1 MRLELSSN
9 TDRKGSQAYNQKL
22 SQRRAQSV
30 VDYLIAKGIAADRLE
45 ARGYGKERPY
55 VVTKGMAARF
65 DWLPEGQELTAEW
78 VGALTEEQ
86 QVVCDQLNRRTEFT
100 VIQ

>member
-1 MRLELSSN
+1 
-9 TDRKGSQAYNQKL
+9 
-22 SQRRAQSV
+22 
-30 VDYLIAKGIAADRLE
+30 
-45 ARGYGKERPY
+45 
-55 VVTKGMAARF
+55 MATRF

-78 VGALTEEQ
+78 VDTLTEEQ